1 MYKYH
6 ILPHT
11 ADVRLKVSG
20 KNLNELFEAA
30 LAGMNEIIK
39 PGFCAKKTKPEY
51 TQPVALEARNVTEL
65 LVGFLS
71 EVLALSH
78 EKKCIFC
85 EVRFLEFLP
94 TKLSAEL
101 RGSAQTSFEEDIK
114 AVTYHEAEVRQNPD
128 ASWETVLVFDI

>member
-78 EKKCIFC
+78 
-85 EVRFLEFLP
+85 
-94 TKLSAEL
+94 
-101 RGSAQTSFEEDIK
+101 
-114 AVTYHEAEVRQNPD
+114 
-128 ASWETVLVFDI
+128 